1 MSSQINPGDTGSPD
15 AAELPLVSVVMANY
29 RGAAHLE
36 AALRSVLAQTHR
48 RLELLLADDASD
60 DDSLAVAAAID
71 DPRLRILPSE
81 RNRGPAATRN
91 RALQAAR
98 GDWIAIVDSD
108 DLIHPQRLERLL
120 SVARARGADIVADD
134 LVHFGAPST
143 VGGATLLQP
152 LALTE
157 PMPLDVA
164 TFLSGLS
171 GKPMAP
177 VFGYLKPLISRAVL
191 GTRLYDETLH
201 IGEDNDLIVRLLMA
215 GARFTLV
222 PDPLYAYRRHAGSTS
237 HRLSVETMTAM
248 LAAHRALPRMTDPAA
263 ARMIAEVD
271 RNLRRDMRYEWLVRD
286 LKDRRLAR
294 ALPRLADPAMVRRL
308 AASLIDRRR
317 RKAAR
322 THAVEAA
329 AAPVSCPEMPP
340 PGRPWATPPAPAA
353 AFIGYEASAGR
364 PVPLPDLPGWAA
376 WLEAA
381 IRA

>member
-1 MSSQINPGDTGSPD
+1 MSSQINPGDTAPSRGAD
-15 AAELPLVSVVMANY
+15 LPLVSVVMANY

-36 AALRSVLAQTHR
+36 AAMRSVLAQTHH

-60 DDSLAVAAAID
+60 DDSLGIASAID
-71 DPRLRILPSE
+71 DPRVRVLPSDD
-81 RNRGPAATRN
+81 NRGPAATRN
-91 RALQAAR
+91 RALRAAR

-120 SVARARGADIVADD
+120 SVAQAGGSDIVADD

-152 LALTE
+152 LTLKG
-157 PMPLDVA
+157 PMQLDVA

-171 GKPMAP
+171 GKPMTP

-191 GTRLYDETLH
+191 GARLYDETLH

-237 HRLSVETMTAM
+237 HRLSVPTMTAM

-271 RNLRRDMRYEWLVRD
+271 RNLRRDMRYECLVRD
-286 LKDRRLAR
+286 LKDRRLSR
-294 ALPRLADPAMVRRL
+294 ALPRLTDPAMVRRL
-308 AASLIDRRR
+308 VGSLLDRRR
-317 RKAAR
+317 RKAALTR
-322 THAVEAA
+322 ATEQSAR
-329 AAPVSCPEMPP
+329 PVTCPDMPA
-340 PGRPWATPPAPAA
+340 PGRPWATSPAPAA
-353 AFIGYEASAGR
+353 ALIGYEASAGR
-364 PVPLPDLPGWAA
+364 PAPLADMPEWAA
-376 WLEAA
+376 WLDAA
-381 IRA
+381 IRG